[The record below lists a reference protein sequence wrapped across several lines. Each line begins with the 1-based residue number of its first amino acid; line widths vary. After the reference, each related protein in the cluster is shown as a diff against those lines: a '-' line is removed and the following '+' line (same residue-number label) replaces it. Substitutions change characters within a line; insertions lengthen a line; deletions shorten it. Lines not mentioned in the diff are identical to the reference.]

1 MNKTHAAAVLSVA
14 AMLLAAA
21 APAAAHAQSGPDLP
35 DAGATFAING
45 AGASFPFPLIDLWR
59 VEYNKLYENVNLNY
73 QSIGSGG
80 GIKQHIER
88 TVSFAASDKPLKASE
103 AEQAPGTMHIPET
116 IGGVVVAYNLPDFEE
131 NGLRLTGGVIADIFL
146 GKITRWN
153 DDRIQSLNPDVG
165 LPGKTI
171 STVQRSDGSGTTFVF
186 TDYLT
191 GISPDFDE
199 QIGKGKSVPWPEG
212 RNAAGNEGVAGV
224 VKTTPYSIGYI
235 ELAYAFKS
243 GINYAYV
250 QNADGTG
257 FVEPTLGSLAA
268 ASGGLAERG
277 LPAAE
282 DDWSAVTMVNAP
294 GADSYPIATF
304 TYLLLYEEM
313 DQVADSK
320 EEAKAVVH
328 LINWM
333 LTDGQEFSPTLLYVP
348 LSDKVVEIG
357 QAGLQRA
364 KYNGE
369 VLWSAEGGDSGG
381 TAAGPSPGMQ
391 PPDGP
396 SVPGWVKQTA
406 GWWAE
411 GRISDNEYI
420 ASLQFLISQGIL
432 RIPQ

>member
-1 MNKTHAAAVLSVA
+1 MTRTKTASLLLVGA
-14 AMLLAAA
+14 LLAALP
-21 APAAAHAQSGPDLP
+21 PAAAHAQSAGGPDEP
-35 DAGATFAING
+35 DAGTTFAING

-59 VEYNKLYENVNLNY
+59 VEYNKLYDNVNLNY

-103 AEQAPGTMHIPET
+103 SGQAPGTLHIPET
-116 IGGVVVAYNLPDFEE
+116 IGGVVVAYNLPELRE

-146 GKITRWN
+146 GEIERW
-153 DDRIQSLNPDVG
+153 DDERIRSLNPGVD
-165 LPGKTI
+165 LPDRAIT
-171 STVQRSDGSGTTFVF
+171 TVQRSDGSGTTFVF

-191 GISPDFDE
+191 TVSADFDRE
-199 QIGKGKSVPWPEG
+199 VGKGKSVPWPTG
-212 RNAAGNEGVAGV
+212 RGAAGNEGVAGV
-224 VKTTPYSIGYI
+224 VKTSDYAIGYI

-257 FVEPTLGSLAA
+257 FVEPTLESLAA
-268 ASGGLAERG
+268 ASDGLAGGG

-282 DDWSAVTMVNAP
+282 GDWSAVTMVNAP
-294 GADSYPIATF
+294 GPGSYPMATF

-313 DQVADSK
+313 SGVADSR

-333 LTDGQEFSPTLLYVP
+333 LTEGQAFAPDLLYVP
-348 LSDKVVEIG
+348 LPDKVVAIG

-364 KYNGE
+364 TYDGE
-369 VLWSAEGGDSGG
+369 SLWDAPEQGGGG
-381 TAAGPSPGMQ
+381 PAIPDWIKHTAR
-391 PPDGP
+391 
-396 SVPGWVKQTA
+396 
-406 GWWAE
+406 WWAD
-411 GRISDNEYI
+411 GQVSDAEYI
-420 ASLQFLISQGIL
+420 NALQYLISQGIL
-432 RIPQ
+432 RVQ